1 MRLLVVDDEA
11 AARARLARLLEAI
24 PRVHITGEAADGL
37 SALDL
42 IGSHRPDAVF
52 LDVQM
57 PGLSGFEVVTALP
70 RSMRPDVVFV
80 TAFDQYALKAFEVS
94 AVDYLVKPVTAER
107 VSEAVA
113 RLRRREGHD
122 GVARLSEALGHGPR
136 LQRVVGKHL
145 QQWHVLPI
153 ATVEAFIADQELVF
167 AVTPQGRFL
176 VNRTLRDLEARLDA
190 DAFVRIHK
198 QTIVRLA
205 GLVVAQDT
213 TGRLTASLPSGLRLA
228 ISRRYLA
235 TLRRRLDW

>member
-1 MRLLVVDDEA
+1 MRVLVVDDEGT
-11 AARARLARLLEAI
+11 ARTRLARLLEAI
-24 PRVHITGEAADGL
+24 PGVQITGEAADGL
-37 SALDL
+37 SALHL

-70 RSMRPDVVFV
+70 VDTRPSVVFV
-80 TAFDQYALKAFEVS
+80 TAFDQYALQAFEVS

-107 VSEAVA
+107 VSDAVA
-113 RLRRREGHD
+113 RLRRRRGGE
-122 GVARLSEALGHGPR
+122 EAAHLTKALDQGAL

-153 ATVEAFIADQELVF
+153 DTIEAFIADQQLVF
-167 AVTPQGRFL
+167 AITARGRFL

-190 DAFVRIHK
+190 DRFVRVHK
-198 QTIVRLA
+198 QTIVRIT

-213 TGRLTASLPSGLRLA
+213 TGRLTASLPSGLQLA

-235 TLRRRLDW
+235 TLRQRLDW